1 MLRLTPVAENSSFC
15 YNVMKAPHRYVVQE
29 GDATVLPS
37 ASEPGPIILTR
48 AVAAQVLNS
57 AY

>member
-1 MLRLTPVAENSSFC
+1 MLQLTPVAENSSFC

-48 AVAAQVLNS
+48 AVAAQV
-57 AY
+57 